1 MVNVFLDSSLSE
13 DQSLVFEHGGDVQTV
28 DRHQVHVRD
37 PLSGDGDVL
46 RELILGVH
54 KENTGGP
61 TSPGC
66 ETEEMIRVGGGE
78 LQVRDHVEIVLDEL
92 DTERVCKAVHSQMIW
107 EHVI

>member
-37 PLSGDGDVL
+37 TLGGDGDVL
-46 RELILGVH
+46 RELVLRVH

-61 TSPGC
+61 TSACG
-66 ETEEMIRVGGGE
+66 ETEEMIGE
-78 LQVRDHVEIVLDEL
+78 GRGEF
-92 DTERVCKAVHSQMIW
+92 
-107 EHVI
+107 